1 MSHRTAR
8 RIVPSLLLAA
18 GCVGLTAC
26 NSQDATVSS
35 NSSSNTSSGTAAP
48 SSSSGDDAT
57 SSGSGSSGSSSSSDS
72 AASTTSGN
80 SRDSGDSEMP
90 TAPAPTTDPGR
101 SDTLTTSGGWI
112 VSGSYVTF
120 VYRSGTRYVVDTGT
134 TISDPKTGT
143 YKSGK
148 GTLTLKNGRASW
160 AGNGLTARATVNRQG
175 AGSVIDRTG
184 VIAITA
190 DGSVACATDKK
201 LAFVT
206 SDGRRG
212 NASTGG
218 AILVDA
224 SGKRTTIGKP
234 GDQGKMVGRYSVC
247 NVGGR
252 SSVEAFDDVLFE
264 FDSDK
269 LSPTGAAFVKAAAMT
284 IAPEVRGR
292 TVRVVGHTD
301 SEGTPAANMALGM
314 RRATTVSNELKR
326 LIPGLSTEVRSAGQ
340 TQPTAPNVKPDG
352 SDDPQGRAMNRR
364 VEISWKQ

>member
-1 MSHRTAR
+1 MSHRSFR
-8 RIVPSLLLAA
+8 RIVPSVLVAA
-18 GCVGLTAC
+18 TCVGLTAC
-26 NSQDATVSS
+26 NSGDATVSP
-35 NSSSNTSSGTAAP
+35 NSASATSTTSTPEDSAPSTSSDSGSSGTSSG
-48 SSSSGDDAT
+48 
-57 SSGSGSSGSSSSSDS
+57 GSSSSSGATEAD
-72 AASTTSGN
+72 
-80 SRDSGDSEMP
+80 EQP
-90 TAPAPTTDPGR
+90 TAPSPTTDPGR
-101 SDTLTTSGGWI
+101 ADTLTTSGGWI

-148 GTLTLKNGRASW
+148 GTLTLKNGQASW

-218 AILVDA
+218 AIFVDA

-234 GDQGKMVGRYSVC
+234 GDQGTMVGRYSVC

-264 FDSDK
+264 FNSDK

-284 IAPEVRGR
+284 IAPEVGGR

-301 SEGTPAANMALGM
+301 SKGTPAANMALGM

>member
-1 MSHRTAR
+1 MSHRSFR
-8 RIVPSLLLAA
+8 RIVPSVLVAA
-18 GCVGLTAC
+18 TCVGLTAC
-26 NSQDATVSS
+26 NSRDATVSP
-35 NSSSNTSSGTAAP
+35 NSASATSTTSTAEDSASSTSS
-48 SSSSGDDAT
+48 D
-57 SSGSGSSGSSSSSDS
+57 SGSSGTSSDGSPSSSG
-72 AASTTSGN
+72 STEA
-80 SRDSGDSEMP
+80 DEQP

-101 SDTLTTSGGWI
+101 ADTLTTSGGWI

-134 TISDPKTGT
+134 AISDPKTGT

-148 GTLTLKNGRASW
+148 GTLTLKNGQASW

-212 NASTGG
+212 NANTGG
-218 AILVDA
+218 AIFVDA
-224 SGKRTTIGKP
+224 AGKQTTIGKP
-234 GDQGKMVGRYSVC
+234 GDRGTMVGRYSVC

-264 FDSDK
+264 FDSDR
-269 LSPTGAAFVKAAAMT
+269 LSPTGAAFVKAAATT
-284 IAPEVRGR
+284 IAPEVNGR

-301 SEGTPAANMALGM
+301 AKGTPEANMSLGL

-326 LIPGLSTEVRSAGQ
+326 LIPGLTTEVRSAGQ